1 MSGEA
6 NTAAAV
12 VQNDVCANC
21 GIAQVDEIKL
31 DDCGGCDLVKYCSDK
46 CKKEEHREQHEE
58 ECKKRAKKLHDD
70 DLFTQ
75 PDGSHLGECLICFLP
90 MPLEHEKSMYWPC
103 CSNLICMGCIVAQA
117 KAKSEIDDQIK
128 ASRCPFCREPA
139 PHSSEETTSQLM
151 ERVNA
156 NDPAALSYMGG
167 ECYAE
172 GDYDSAFDY
181 CTKAAEL
188 GDVGGHYKLAC
199 LYGEGKGVE
208 KDEEKGAYHFEK
220 AAIGG
225 HPGARMILGYS
236 ERMDGRVERA
246 VKHFIIAAKLGSA
259 NAMEALWGDFKD
271 GNITKA
277 DLNATLRA
285 HHAAIDAMK
294 SSERDFAEKF
304 FLRNVNFLEELNR

>member
-1 MSGEA
+1 MSGEVNA
-6 NTAAAV
+6 AAAV

-31 DDCGGCDLVKYCSDK
+31 DDCGGCDLVKYCGDK
-46 CKKEEHREQHEE
+46 CRGEHRGQHEE

-75 PDGSHLGECLICFLP
+75 PDGTHLGECPICFLP
-90 MPLEHEKSMYWPC
+90 LPLEHEKSMYRSC
-103 CSNLICMGCIVAQA
+103 CSNLICVGCIVAQTKSNIHDEV
-117 KAKSEIDDQIK
+117 KAG
-128 ASRCPFCREPA
+128 RCPFCREPVA
-139 PHSSEETTSQLM
+139 ENEEESSRLM
-151 ERVNA
+151 DRVNA
-156 NDPAALSYMGG
+156 KDPAALSYMGG

-188 GDVGGHYKLAC
+188 GDVDGHYKLAC
-199 LYGEGKGVE
+199 LYDEGKGVE

-236 ERMDGRVERA
+236 ERMDGRTERA
-246 VKHFIIAAKLGSA
+246 VKHFIIAANLGYKD
-259 NAMEALWGDFKD
+259 AMKQLWDEFKV
-271 GNITKA
+271 GNITKE
-277 DLNATLRA
+277 DLDTTLRT
-285 HHAAIDAMK
+285 HQAAIDATK
-294 SSERDFAEKF
+294 SSERDFAEK